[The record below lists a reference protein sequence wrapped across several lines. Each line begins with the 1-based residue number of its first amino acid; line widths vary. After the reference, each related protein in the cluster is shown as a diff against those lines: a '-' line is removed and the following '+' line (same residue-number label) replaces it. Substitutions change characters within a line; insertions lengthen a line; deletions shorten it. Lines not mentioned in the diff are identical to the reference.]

1 MEESKHQIVR
11 VGEGERERTGT
22 FTEAHQSDILS
33 QFIPS
38 IIKFASSHRP
48 HDPVFPARWTFLETY
63 IPGNKIKE
71 KS

>member
-1 MEESKHQIVR
+1 MDRERSMEESKHQIVR
-11 VGEGERERTGT
+11 VGEGGRERTGT

-48 HDPVFPARWTFLETY
+48 HDPVFPAR
-63 IPGNKIKE
+63 
-71 KS
+71 

>member
-1 MEESKHQIVR
+1 MEEAKHQIVR

-48 HDPVFPARWTFLETY
+48 HDPVFPAR
-63 IPGNKIKE
+63 
-71 KS
+71 